1 MGEVLAK
8 AIGDPV
14 ARMWH
19 DACVYCCDASE
30 CQSGCGSVTCRCVT
44 HAHDEKETEINEL
57 HTESA

>member
-19 DACVYCCDASE
+19 DCCQLCCDDCTFESDCNCCRISVQTRPHE
-30 CQSGCGSVTCRCVT
+30 PDVQVNEQHDQSV
-44 HAHDEKETEINEL
+44 
-57 HTESA
+57 